1 MVTNPNIVFVLYII
15 SFIDLSPW
23 ISLFSIDVCIWSSTK
38 AVSHW
43 RQIGKSKIVC
53 KPKNCQQFQSD
64 PGLIFD
70 LVCSS
75 LFLFSLYLK
84 IGSSWCRYSCEP
96 WRRIGVRRDSFR
108 IYSQWWQIGNGDRR
122 WHNTLVEYTPKSTSS
137 HTKFKISKRKVSI
150 FLKKKYFCKKT
161 ISITQ
166 FILGSQ
172 KLKLLNQY

>member
-53 KPKNCQQFQSD
+53 KPKNCQQFQSV
-64 PGLIFD
+64 PGFIFD
-70 LVCSS
+70 LC
-75 LFLFSLYLK
+75 LFLSIPFLSLSLSMK

-150 FLKKKYFCKKT
+150 FPKKNFLQKKT
-161 ISITQ
+161 MD
-166 FILGSQ
+166 ILGSQ
-172 KLKLLNQY
+172 KLKLLNLY